1 MLNFHFVTVGES
13 EYVLLSETSRE
24 IKHENKMVPLQNTF
38 STVREKNRDKQF
50 QRLDEKNV
58 GWQKMPW
65 KTNTMSEKGTRVC
78 GWWVII
84 IVRILSTFES
94 NSRAFCCENWE
105 QVFFRIV
112 GHDRRVWGGACVTIN
127 FFFCFCTHAIRNSE
141 KWSRMRGALYS
152 YTCSVLRRKFE
163 CCESGGGEF

>member
-84 IVRILSTFES
+84 IVRILCTFES

-112 GHDRRVWGGACVTIN
+112 GHDRRV
-127 FFFCFCTHAIRNSE
+127 
-141 KWSRMRGALYS
+141 
-152 YTCSVLRRKFE
+152 
-163 CCESGGGEF
+163 